1 MKILFYD
8 MGSYLYDDA
17 VETLRDMGHKV
28 RTVYYHFEDRYKDDF
43 FCERFEKK
51 VREIAPDLIFSINFF
66 PLVAVIAHDHG
77 LRYISWS
84 CDSPLAEGLEEYF
97 HYDTNRIWLFDK
109 AEVTEYNRRGHDNV
123 FYCPLAVNTS
133 RVQKVIEE
141 GRRGGELNNY
151 RCDVSFVGSLYNA
164 SLEGIMAPLDDYLKG
179 YLEGAMNAQMEFYG
193 VDLLGQTITDE
204 IIGRINARY
213 RELHEKAGGATEG
226 SVGETKQNVSV
237 AAEGARQSAEGLR
250 KSAEGFRK
258 STEGP
263 RQSAEDAVGGFTP
276 LNKRGLA
283 FAIQKQITF
292 AERVTLIDTL
302 GSFCDMRFYSTKPYE
317 FGSDVR
323 FCGPV
328 KYHSQMP
335 LVFAG
340 SKLNLCPTLRS
351 IISGIPL
358 RSLDILAC
366 GGVLMSNWQ
375 PELAEYFTD
384 GEDLIMYNSLEE
396 AVTKAQWYLEHEDEL
411 ARIAGHATK
420 VLEDEFSYRK
430 MLEYILKDEG

>member
-17 VETLRDMGHKV
+17 VETLRNMGHEV

-84 CDSPLAEGLEEYF
+84 CDSPLAEGLEDYF

-109 AEVTEYNRRGHDNV
+109 TEVTEYNRRDHGNV

-133 RVQKVIEE
+133 RVQKVIEA
-141 GRRGGELNNY
+141 GRRSGELDKY
-151 RCDVSFVGSLYNA
+151 RSDVSFVGSLYNA

-213 RELHEKAGGATEG
+213 RELHEMRGENDG
-226 SVGETKQNVSV
+226 SVEGPQQTGSV

-250 KSAEGFRK
+250 KSAEGVRK
-258 STEGP
+258 STEDDG
-263 RQSAEDAVGGFTP
+263 VGFTP
-276 LNKRGLA
+276 LNKRGLS

-302 GSFCDMRFYSTKPYE
+302 GSICDMRFYSTKPYE
-317 FGSDVR
+317 FGSNVR

-328 KYHSQMP
+328 KYHTQMP

-340 SKLNLCPTLRS
+340 SRLNLCPTLRS

-366 GGVLMSNWQ
+366 GGVLLSNWQ

-384 GEDLIMYNSLEE
+384 GEDVIMYNSLEE
-396 AVTKAQWYLEHEDEL
+396 AVTKAQWYLEHEDER
-411 ARIAGHATK
+411 AGIAGHATQ
-420 VLEDEFSYRK
+420 VLKEEFNYRK
-430 MLEYILKDEG
+430 MLGYILKDEV

>member
-17 VETLRDMGHKV
+17 VETLRDMGHEV

-84 CDSPLAEGLEEYF
+84 CDSPLAEGLEDYF

-109 AEVTEYNRRGHDNV
+109 VEVTEYNKRGHGNV

-133 RVQKVIEE
+133 RVRSVIEE
-141 GRRGGELNNY
+141 GRRNRGLNNY

-179 YLEGAMNAQMEFYG
+179 YLEGVMNAQMEFYG

-213 RELHEKAGGATEG
+213 RELHEMAGKTEG
-226 SVGETKQNVSV
+226 SVGGSQQPGRLVT
-237 AAEGARQSAEGLR
+237 EGLR
-250 KSAEGFRK
+250 KSTGD
-258 STEGP
+258 
-263 RQSAEDAVGGFTP
+263 DAGGFTP

-317 FGSDVR
+317 FGSNVR

-340 SKLNLCPTLRS
+340 SRLNLCPTLRS

-366 GGVLMSNWQ
+366 GGVLLSNWQ
-375 PELAEYFTD
+375 PELAEYFSD

-396 AVTKAQWYLEHEDEL
+396 AVAKAQWYLEHEDER
-411 ARIAGHATK
+411 AMIADHATK
-420 VLEDEFSYRK
+420 VLDEEFSYRK
-430 MLEYILKDEG
+430 MLGYILKGEI